1 MLAENYISAAD
12 EIIDDNAN
20 DGDDVESSVSV
31 SEPSDID
38 PFTVVAPVPISINV
52 DTGIQTMT
60 DIPDLPVDIIPFPKM
75 MQDTGISTED
85 LDLESPEFLG
95 RRQHR
100 GRSID
105 SALGS
110 VLSEE

>member
-1 MLAENYISAAD
+1 MQSIFDILADNYIPLAD
-12 EIIDDNAN
+12 EMIDNSN
-20 DGDDVESSVSV
+20 EDVDTVSV
-31 SEPSDID
+31 SESSEID
-38 PFTVVAPVPISINV
+38 PFTVVAPVPVSI
-52 DTGIQTMT
+52 GIQT
-60 DIPDLPVDIIPFPKM
+60 IPDLPVDVIPFPKM
-75 MQDTGISTED
+75 MQDTGISTND
-85 LDLESPEFLG
+85 LDLESPEFLE